1 MTLTAREHNA
11 EQLQDTWHN
20 PLDAQVA
27 LDMECNGSKTPV
39 TPDAIRKWQLAK
51 LNEVCTYAR
60 QNSVFYAKQ
69 FQQLDD
75 TYFTSAEAFSRLP
88 RTTADDLREA
98 PLSFLCT
105 SQDDIARVVT
115 LTTSG
120 STGKP
125 KRLFFTQKELDET
138 KAFYNHGMRCLVAPG
153 DTVLALLPAPK
164 PDSVGALLVEGLN
177 SLGATPVLHQN
188 PDDVATSLALFKQH
202 APDCVVGTA
211 AHILALTKLWKKN
224 SNRVSPVKSVLL
236 CWDAS
241 SPAVRAYIESTWNCR
256 VHTHWGMTETSLGGA
271 VSCPFGRGMHLRE
284 TNIYVEIT
292 NPDTGLPVPDGER
305 GEIVVTTLT
314 RTGMPLIRYRT
325 GDESHIIAEACPCGS
340 ALRRLSPEIHRI
352 ALPENAPDWFRQITP
367 NAIDELLLSVPSFLA
382 QQAQLRVAPNILE
395 VTVDM
400 STNSHQQL
408 ASINE
413 LLCDLVSPLQ
423 TAPDILCLP
432 GKNNGNISIGFAK
445 RKIGVK

>member
-1 MTLTAREHNA
+1 MMQKTCVKNA
-11 EQLQDTWHN
+11 EQRTAWRN
-20 PLDAQVA
+20 PLDTQAM
-27 LDMECNGSKTPV
+27 LDMKQSNTEIPITRE
-39 TPDAIRKWQLAK
+39 TLEAWQLAR
-51 LNEVCTYAR
+51 LHQVCTYA
-60 QNSVFYAKQ
+60 QQHSKFYAEKL
-69 FQQLDD
+69 QQLCD
-75 TYFTSAEAFSRLP
+75 TPFASGEDFSHLP
-88 RTTADDLREA
+88 RTTADDIREA
-98 PLSFLCT
+98 PLNFLCT

-138 KAFYNHGMRCLVAPG
+138 KAFYDHGMRCLAQPG

-164 PDSVGALLVEGLN
+164 PDSVGALLVDGLTA
-177 SLGATPVLHQN
+177 LGAFPVLHQN
-188 PDDVATSLALFKQH
+188 PDDVATSLSLFKQH

-211 AHILALTKLWKKN
+211 AHVLALTKLWQKN
-224 SNRVSPVKSVLL
+224 SNRISPVKSVLL

-241 SPAVRAYIESTWNCR
+241 SLAVRKYIESTWNCR
-256 VHTHWGMTETSLGGA
+256 VYTHWGMTETSLGGA

-292 NPDTGLPVPDGER
+292 DPDTGVPVPDGER

-325 GDESHIIAEACPCGS
+325 GDESHIIAEPCPCGS
-340 ALRRLSPEIHRI
+340 PLRRLSPEIHRI
-352 ALPENAPDWFRQITP
+352 TLPKDAPDWFKEITP
-367 NAIDELLLSVPSFLA
+367 NTIDELLLSVPSFLA

-400 STNSHQQL
+400 STNSSQQL
-408 ASINE
+408 SSINE

-445 RKIGVK
+445 RKISVK

>member
-1 MTLTAREHNA
+1 MMQKTCVKNA
-11 EQLQDTWHN
+11 EQQIAWRN
-20 PLDAQVA
+20 PLDIQAT
-27 LDMECNGSKTPV
+27 LDMKHENAEIPV
-39 TPDAIRKWQLAK
+39 TRDTLEAWQLAR
-51 LNEVCTYAR
+51 LQQVCTYA
-60 QNSVFYAKQ
+60 QKNSIFYAEKLRE
-69 FQQLDD
+69 FSDAS
-75 TYFTSAEAFSRLP
+75 FASGEAFSHLP
-88 RTTADDLREA
+88 RTSADDIREA
-98 PLSFLCT
+98 PLNFLCT

-125 KRLFFTQKELDET
+125 KRLFFTQDELDET
-138 KAFYNHGMRCLVAPG
+138 KAFYDHGMRCLAHSG

-164 PDSVGALLVEGLN
+164 PDSVGALLVDGLTA
-177 SLGATPVLHQN
+177 LGASPVLHQN

-211 AHILALTKLWKKN
+211 AHVLALTKLWQKN

-241 SPAVRAYIESTWNCR
+241 SPAVRKYIESTWKCR
-256 VHTHWGMTETSLGGA
+256 VYTHWGMTETSLGGA

-292 NPDTGLPVPDGER
+292 DPDTGLLVPDGER

-325 GDESHIIAEACPCGS
+325 GDESHIITEQCPCGS
-340 ALRRLSPEIHRI
+340 PLRRLSPEIHRI
-352 ALPENAPDWFRQITP
+352 SLPINAPDWFKQITP

-400 STNSHQQL
+400 STNSPQQL
-408 ASINE
+408 SSINE

-445 RKIGVK
+445 RKISVK